1 MYSFIARSTVHQ
13 TDCYIRSSIEYIF
26 PMTTHMNSL
35 ILQSWECTT
44 RREQSTDWCILPIL
58 LKYTFMYV
66 YLQKTVLYYCTPSFW
81 LFPVSLSCSLLVL
94 LITGI
99 VVALGCLCL
108 MAEASRRVF
117 ASSKNIPVKTVVSKD
132 VVARYQEPTNIIH
145 CRLREGDQW
154 NSTHRVRHTCTLSSR
169 TGLSGGHVEAVVCCF
184 RGPRLGVPA
193 RWIGRGGRAATGRC
207 PGADCADENVA
218 CASAADHFEYLCE

>member
-44 RREQSTDWCILPIL
+44 RREQSTDWCTLPIL

-94 LITGI
+94 VLISI
-99 VVALGCLCL
+99 VVVLGCLCL

-117 ASSKNIPVKTVVSKD
+117 EKHSSENS
-132 VVARYQEPTNIIH
+132 
-145 CRLREGDQW
+145 RLEGCG
-154 NSTHRVRHTCTLSSR
+154 RTLSG
-169 TGLSGGHVEAVVCCF
+169 TNEYYPLQIA
-184 RGPRLGVPA
+184 
-193 RWIGRGGRAATGRC
+193 GR
-207 PGADCADENVA
+207 
-218 CASAADHFEYLCE
+218 

>member
-1 MYSFIARSTVHQ
+1 MALTALFFASFAEELWLFMALYGAFNGIGCGM
-13 TDCYIRSSIEYIF
+13 CYMI
-26 PMTTHMNSL
+26 PL
-35 ILQSWECTT
+35 VCSWE
-44 RREQSTDWCILPIL
+44 
-58 LKYTFMYV
+58 Y
-66 YLQKTVLYYCTPSFW
+66 
-81 LFPVSLSCSLLVL
+81 FPNNQGM
-94 LITGI
+94 ITGI

-117 ASSKNIPVKTVVSKD
+117 ASSKNIPLKTVVSKD

-154 NSTHRVRHTCTLSSR
+154 NSTHRLRHTCTLSSR